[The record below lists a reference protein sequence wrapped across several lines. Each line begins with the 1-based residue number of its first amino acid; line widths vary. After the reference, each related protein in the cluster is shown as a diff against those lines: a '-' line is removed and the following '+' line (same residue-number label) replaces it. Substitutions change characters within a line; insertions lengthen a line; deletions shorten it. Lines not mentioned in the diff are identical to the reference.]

1 MDGDDLSDARQ
12 QADEAVRELAR
23 YPSPRN
29 NSKAKRAL
37 QRLRQLA
44 RKATRQRVSA
54 EQSQLA
60 DRLRRSQRR

>member
-12 QADEAVRELAR
+12 QADDAVRELAR
-23 YPSPRN
+23 FPSPLN

-37 QRLRQLA
+37 RRLRQLA
-44 RKATRQRVSA
+44 RKAAGQRVHA
-54 EQSQLA
+54 EQTQLA